1 MRVIIVDDERLAL
14 RQFLMET
21 EEMPGIEVAGAFTNP
36 LEALEFVKEHPV
48 EAAFLDIAMPG
59 MNGIT
64 LTEKLGRSGR
74 IWW

>member
-1 MRVIIVDDERLAL
+1 
-14 RQFLMET
+14 
-21 EEMPGIEVAGAFTNP
+21 MPGIEVAGAFTNP